1 MYKNEYVHITPPKK
15 WMINWRVEEMAQQL
29 PALVFLPEKQALISS
44 IHIGMTTIFN
54 SSFRG
59 SKILFFFFFTSSG
72 TGTIQIWY
80 ADKLA
85 GKPQYIEK
93 K

>member
-1 MYKNEYVHITPPKK
+1 
-15 WMINWRVEEMAQQL
+15 MAQQL

-59 SKILFFFFFTSSG
+59 SKILFFFFFTS
-72 TGTIQIWY
+72 GTIQISY

-93 K
+93 KQKFIPAKIFLKKV